1 MIYLIHGFNVRD
13 DGADTVDT
21 IRSYLEIAGE
31 EVTDIDYGHFHR
43 IRVRMCNK
51 GLALAL
57 SKLVEPGSTCIA
69 HSNGGALAYL
79 ACEFGA
85 PFKNVILVNPALDA
99 DKAIADQVDNVQV
112 WFSPHDKWTN
122 LAKYIPFSTLGAQG
136 RKGYTG
142 KEDSRY
148 EQFNQD
154 QIFGRLKDEHS
165 GIWHSDKT
173 RRYFAEKVLKLIKES
188 NNA

>member
-1 MIYLIHGFNVRD
+1 MIYLIHGFNVKD

-21 IRSYLEIAGE
+21 VRNYLEDVGE
-31 EVTDIDYGHFHR
+31 TVVDIDYGHFQR
-43 IRVRMCNK
+43 LRVRMCNK
-51 GLALAL
+51 GLAKAL
-57 SKLVEPGSTCIA
+57 SNLVEEGSTCIA

-99 DKAIADQVDNVQV
+99 NKALAKHVENVQV
-112 WFSPHDKWTN
+112 WYSPKDKWTGI
-122 LAKYIPFSTLGAQG
+122 AKYIPFSPWGAQG

-142 KEDSRY
+142 KKDNRY
-148 EQFNQD
+148 TQFNEDELFQNM
-154 QIFGRLKDEHS
+154 KDKHS
-165 GIWHSDKT
+165 GIWQSDKT
-173 RRYFAEKVLKLIKES
+173 RQYFVEEVLKLIKES